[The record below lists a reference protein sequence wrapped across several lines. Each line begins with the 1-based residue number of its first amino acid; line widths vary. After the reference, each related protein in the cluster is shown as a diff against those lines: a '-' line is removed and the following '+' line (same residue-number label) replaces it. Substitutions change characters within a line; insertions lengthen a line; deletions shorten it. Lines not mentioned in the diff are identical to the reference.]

1 MALNPGTLQELE
13 ETRVTMIHLVHATSH
28 EQLTE
33 EHERFLLGL
42 KQGDPDWS
50 LLPFE
55 NIYDLPAVKWKLRN
69 LAAMNPRKREESI
82 KRLAKVLETL

>member
-1 MALNPGTLQELE
+1 
-13 ETRVTMIHLVHATSH
+13 MIHLVHATSH